1 MGHDFERSIAALSGY
16 AVILRNELRPR
27 QRISAQSQPRFCTP
41 IFRPGLPCPQEGGPS
56 PQVPLSALQRLEV
69 AQIVIS
75 RFEGRL
81 AIVACPRHLASLRP
95 PLLLPTPLTQGQPNP
110 LQDDIMD
117 FAPLAKGCLPQALI
131 QRLGQVEAGVNDSRP
146 PLTALGLCWCAR
158 GAGLSFGAL
167 PFKPLLRASQGFLR
181 PVLSR
186 IRAGPPTKPL

>member
-69 AQIVIS
+69 AHIGHQS
-75 RFEGRL
+75 FRGPFGYRGL
-81 AIVACPRHLASLRP
+81 SSASGFAP
-95 PLLLPTPLTQGQPNP
+95 SAPTAPTPLTQGQPNP

-158 GAGLSFGAL
+158 GAGLRFA
-167 PFKPLLRASQGFLR
+167 
-181 PVLSR
+181 
-186 IRAGPPTKPL
+186 I